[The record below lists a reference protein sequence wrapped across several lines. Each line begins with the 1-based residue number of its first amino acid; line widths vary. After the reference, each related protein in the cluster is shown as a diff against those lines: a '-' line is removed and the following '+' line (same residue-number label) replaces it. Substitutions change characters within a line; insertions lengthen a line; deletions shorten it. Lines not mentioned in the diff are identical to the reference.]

1 MAWLNW
7 FRNWFGTSLEAVTN
21 RESFCAV
28 EEMCVCVCVS
38 RERERVR
45 AQDYRKSE
53 NIVLRRSKND
63 QQLQREGE
71 GAYVVTF
78 SLSSLTS
85 TASWERGEDLT
96 T

>member
-1 MAWLNW
+1 MQNKAIVKNQMDFVQWKN
-7 FRNWFGTSLEAVTN
+7 
-21 RESFCAV
+21 
-28 EEMCVCVCVS
+28 CVCVWK
-38 RERERVR
+38 ERVSER
-45 AQDYRKSE
+45 AQDYRK
-53 NIVLRRSKND
+53 IGKLYYKGSKNY

-85 TASWERGEDLT
+85 TASWERGRVLT